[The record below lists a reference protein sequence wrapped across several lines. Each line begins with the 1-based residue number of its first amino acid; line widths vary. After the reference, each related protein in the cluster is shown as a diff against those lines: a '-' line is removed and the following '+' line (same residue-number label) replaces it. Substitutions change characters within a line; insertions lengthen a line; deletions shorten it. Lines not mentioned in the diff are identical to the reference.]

1 MSPES
6 WLSQGRQIGLAASLA
21 LVTTLTSRV
30 NNRAYAQIV
39 PDDTLGADRSRVM
52 SDPNAPFDLIEGGA
66 LRGTNLFHSF
76 EQFNVGEGRIT
87 YFLNPSGT
95 ENVVSRVTG
104 GSPSQILGTLGLL
117 DNANLFLINPNGI
130 IFGSNATLDV
140 AGSFVATTANAIE
153 FGNQGIFSASAPDV
167 PPVLTVNPSAFFFN
181 QTVTRAIVNSS
192 AVLQVREGNSLLLL
206 GGDVELAGGSL
217 FAPSGRLELG
227 AVAGRGTVGL
237 TVDGNNL
244 RLSFPNGVARADIS
258 LTDGARVQTNRGD
271 IQLSGR
277 RVTIADGSQI
287 LANTLGSEP
296 GGNITVTASEFVRVI
311 GISPDGQFRSGL
323 FTKSE
328 AAGAAGNLRIATG
341 RLIVRD
347 GAQVSAST
355 SGEGQGG
362 MLDVTASQ
370 SVEVTGGS
378 RLLAQTQGAGDAGN
392 LRIATGRLIVR
403 DRAQVSASTF
413 GEGQGGMLDVT
424 ASQFVKV
431 TEGSR
436 LLTQTRGAGDAG
448 NLRIATGRLI
458 VQDGAQVGAGT
469 FSEGQGGRLTVRAS
483 QSVQLIGTLADG
495 QTSSGLFTQTEGAG
509 DAGNLRIATE
519 QLIVQD
525 GAQISSSTFDEGQG
539 GRLTVRASDS
549 VQLIG
554 SSAEGTSSGL
564 FAVTKGG
571 SGAAGDL
578 RISTGRLIVRDGA
591 QVSASNFGT
600 GQGRRG
606 NLTVRASESVELNG
620 ISANSPLRSGL
631 FVGTAGIEDA
641 GDLTIDTG
649 RLVVRDGAV
658 VSAGSRGQGNGGT
671 LTVRASESVQ
681 LLGTS
686 ADGKPSSLL
695 TQASDTGSAGN
706 LTIET
711 EQLIVRDG
719 AGVTVSSEG
728 SGDAGELQIQARSIT
743 LDNKAALSA
752 TTRSGNGGDI
762 TLSVQD
768 LLLLRRNSEISTTAG
783 IAGDGGNGG
792 NIIIDAKDGF
802 IVAIPEENSDIKAN
816 AFTGRGGTVQITAQ
830 GIFGLV
836 PRSLE
841 ELKTLLGT
849 DDPNQLDPARL
860 PSDDITA
867 ISQTDPALSG
877 QVSINTP
884 DVDPSRGLVALPT
897 EVVDASRLVASGCGT
912 PQRIAQSKFIIT
924 GRGGLPPSP
933 SDTLS
938 SDAVWSDLRSHTQQA
953 ENQPSA
959 AVATQTTDPTTA
971 PLVEAQ
977 GWVINDK
984 GQVVLTA
991 TAPTVTPHNP
1001 WQTPAACRRS

>member
-6 WLSQGRQIGLAASLA
+6 WLSQGRHIGLAASLA

-104 GSPSQILGTLGLL
+104 GNPSQILGTLGLL

-181 QTVTRAIVNSS
+181 QTVTRPIVNRSP
-192 AVLQVREGNSLLLL
+192 VLQVREGNSLLLL

-227 AVAGRGTVGL
+227 AVAGRGTIGL
-237 TVDGNNL
+237 TVEGNNL

-258 LTDGARVQTNRGD
+258 LTDGARVETNRGD

-277 RVTIADGSQI
+277 RVTLADGSQI

-370 SVEVTGGS
+370 SVEVTRGS

-495 QTSSGLFTQTEGAG
+495 QTSSGLFTQTQGAG
-509 DAGNLRIATE
+509 DAGNLRIATG
-519 QLIVQD
+519 QLIVRD
-525 GAQISSSTFDEGQG
+525 GAQVSSSTFDEGQG

-762 TLSVQD
+762 TLSMQD

-897 EVVDASRLVASGCGT
+897 EVVKASGLITSGCGT

-959 AVATQTTDPTTA
+959 TVATQTTHPTTA

>member
-1 MSPES
+1 V
-6 WLSQGRQIGLAASLA
+6 Q
-21 LVTTLTSRV
+21 
-30 NNRAYAQIV
+30 
-39 PDDTLGADRSRVM
+39 
-52 SDPNAPFDLIEGGA
+52 LI
-66 LRGTNLFHSF
+66 
-76 EQFNVGEGRIT
+76 
-87 YFLNPSGT
+87 
-95 ENVVSRVTG
+95 
-104 GSPSQILGTLGLL
+104 GTL
-117 DNANLFLINPNGI
+117 
-130 IFGSNATLDV
+130 
-140 AGSFVATTANAIE
+140 
-153 FGNQGIFSASAPDV
+153 
-167 PPVLTVNPSAFFFN
+167 
-181 QTVTRAIVNSS
+181 
-192 AVLQVREGNSLLLL
+192 
-206 GGDVELAGGSL
+206 
-217 FAPSGRLELG
+217 
-227 AVAGRGTVGL
+227 
-237 TVDGNNL
+237 
-244 RLSFPNGVARADIS
+244 
-258 LTDGARVQTNRGD
+258 
-271 IQLSGR
+271 
-277 RVTIADGSQI
+277 ADGK
-287 LANTLGSEP
+287 
-296 GGNITVTASEFVRVI
+296 AS
-311 GISPDGQFRSGL
+311 SGL
-323 FTKSE
+323 FT
-328 AAGAAGNLRIATG
+328 
-341 RLIVRD
+341 
-347 GAQVSAST
+347 
-355 SGEGQGG
+355 
-362 MLDVTASQ
+362 
-370 SVEVTGGS
+370 
-378 RLLAQTQGAGDAGN
+378 QTQGAGDAGN
-392 LRIATGRLIVR
+392 LRIATGQLIVR
-403 DRAQVSASTF
+403 D
-413 GEGQGGMLDVT
+413 
-424 ASQFVKV
+424 
-431 TEGSR
+431 
-436 LLTQTRGAGDAG
+436 
-448 NLRIATGRLI
+448 
-458 VQDGAQVGAGT
+458 GAQV
-469 FSEGQGGRLTVRAS
+469 
-483 QSVQLIGTLADG
+483 
-495 QTSSGLFTQTEGAG
+495 
-509 DAGNLRIATE
+509 
-519 QLIVQD
+519 
-525 GAQISSSTFDEGQG
+525 SSSTFDEGQG

-762 TLSVQD
+762 TLSMQD

-877 QVSINTP
+877 QVTINTP